1 MATNQKK
8 FPRQG
13 KLAGKLKQYDVSVPE
28 IAKAVSKSPELIYA
42 IISGHVDYKASIA
55 RKIKTYI
62 SKKYKVDL
70 TLDDIIE

>member
-1 MATNQKK
+1 MSINVKN

-28 IAKAVSKSPELIYA
+28 IAKAVGKSPELIYA
-42 IISGHVDYKASIA
+42 IISGQVDYKASVA

-62 SKKYKVDL
+62 SKRHKVDL